1 MRHKLFIGNDWVE
14 PASGAF
20 FASVDPSTEEP
31 VAEVARGSAAD
42 IDRALRSADAAMKGS
57 WGRLSPAERGQ
68 LMFRLADAIA
78 GEREALARLE
88 TLDVGKPLRDSLGD
102 VDGVVAT
109 LRYNAGAA
117 DKMQGETIPLGPE
130 VVDFTLLE
138 PLGVTAHI
146 VPWNYPL
153 GMAMRSLAP
162 ALAAGCTAVLKPAEQ
177 SPLSA
182 LKLAELVAAAG
193 FPAGVVNVVTGFGEE
208 AGEALVRHPLVRG
221 ISFTGSVETGR
232 KILAAAAP
240 GIKPTVLELGG
251 KNPMIV
257 FPDADL
263 DRAVAD
269 ALMGSFE
276 NCGQVCSSASRYL
289 LHPAIEE
296 DFLGKLS
303 AKAGALRVGPGLDNP
318 DIGPIVSAEQYD
330 KVNGY
335 VAKGRAEGAR
345 LRLGGHRPGHLKRGY
360 FIEPT
365 IFDRVAPSAA
375 IAREEIFGPV
385 GVAVAVDGEDKAV
398 ELANGLGYGLAAGI
412 YTQDISRA
420 LRLARRIEAGS
431 IWINGW
437 WMGGVQAPTGGMKD
451 SGIGRER
458 GLAGIRNYLQI
469 KNVAIRL

>member
-1 MRHKLFIGNDWVE
+1 MRHKLFINDEWVE
-14 PASGAF
+14 PAKGEY
-20 FASVDPSTEEP
+20 FATIDPATEEP
-31 VAEVARGSAAD
+31 IAEIARATPADVDKAVKAA
-42 IDRALRSADAAMKGS
+42 AAAMKGPWS
-57 WGRLSPAERGQ
+57 RLSPMERGV
-68 LMFRLADAIA
+68 LMFKLADLIA
-78 GEREALARLE
+78 THRDELARLE

-102 VDGVVAT
+102 IDGVVTT

-146 VPWNYPL
+146 VPWNFPL

-182 LKLAELVAAAG
+182 LKFAELLPQAG
-193 FPAGVVNVVTGFGEE
+193 IPKGVVNVVTGFGED

-221 ISFTGSVETGR
+221 ISFTGSLETGR
-232 KILAAAAP
+232 KILVGAAP
-240 GIKPTVLELGG
+240 GIKPSILELGG

-257 FPDADL
+257 FADADI
-263 DRAVAD
+263 DRAVGD
-269 ALMGSFE
+269 ALAGSFE
-276 NCGQVCSSASRYL
+276 NCGQVCSSSSRYL
-289 LHPAIEE
+289 LDSAIREE
-296 DFLGKLS
+296 FLCKLTE
-303 AKAGALRVGPGLDNP
+303 KAQKLKVGPGMDNP

-330 KVNGY
+330 KVTGY
-335 VAKGRAEGAR
+335 LTRGRADGAR
-345 LRLGGHRPGHLKRGY
+345 LRSGGNRPRHLQRGY

-365 IFDRVAPSAA
+365 IFESVDPAAA

-385 GVAVAVDGEDKAV
+385 GVAIDIASEDQAVS
-398 ELANGLGYGLAAGI
+398 LANGLGYGLAAGV
-412 YTQDISRA
+412 YSQDISRA

-437 WMGGVQAPTGGMKD
+437 WMGGVQAPTGGMKE